1 MTDRI
6 ANPWGERTPFG
17 RDGEWPVRVD
27 QFLEA
32 GVSEEE
38 IDRWIQTASILHSNS
53 DILDIVVRSGRR
65 DVKVYGRRTLLAA
78 RAGLSDGWGSRRR
91 A

>member
-1 MTDRI
+1 
-6 ANPWGERTPFG
+6 
-17 RDGEWPVRVD
+17 VRLD
-27 QFLEA
+27 QYLEA
-32 GVSEEE
+32 GTSEDDV
-38 IDRWIQTASILHSNS
+38 DRRVQTASILHSNS
-53 DILDIVVRSGRR
+53 DTLDIVVRSGRR